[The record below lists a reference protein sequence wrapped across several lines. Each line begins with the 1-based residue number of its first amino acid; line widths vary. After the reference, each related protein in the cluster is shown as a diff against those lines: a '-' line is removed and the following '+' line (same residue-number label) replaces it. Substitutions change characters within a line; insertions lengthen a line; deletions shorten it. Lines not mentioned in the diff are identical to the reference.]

1 MSVRPHR
8 VLLGVSAGISA
19 YKAPILVRLLR
30 AQNVDVRVVMT
41 ESAKQFVT
49 PLALQAVSNQPVL
62 SDLWTA
68 DDPNGMDHIALAK
81 WADQVVIA
89 PATANCIAR
98 MAQGLADDLLMTLCL
113 ATPAPVYIAPAMNQQ
128 MWAHQATQDNLA
140 LLQERGVKV
149 VGPDA
154 GEQACGDVGL
164 GRMSEPEAIVE
175 ALLADRYNLQGLQ
188 GKRVLIT
195 AGPTQEALDPI
206 RFLTNRSTG
215 TMGYALAACARDA
228 GAEVTLISGPVA
240 RDPLPGV
247 TFFSVTS
254 AESMHQAVFDH
265 IEGQDIVVATA
276 AVADYT
282 TANVASQKI
291 KKSDGSLS
299 LELKRTRDI
308 LADIMA
314 LPKPPFCIGFSA
326 ETDNV
331 LENSEAKRQR
341 KGVPVLVANQ
351 VGENKGFG
359 SGEVSVTVLSDQ
371 EPKTLT
377 AASKQALAPMLW
389 ELLIR
394 LSFQ

>member
-1 MSVRPHR
+1 VSVRPHR

-19 YKAPILVRLLR
+19 YKTPILVRLLR
-30 AQNVDVRVVMT
+30 ARNVDVRVVMT

-49 PLALQAVSNQPVL
+49 PLSLQAVSSQPVL
-62 SDLWTA
+62 SDVWTA

-81 WADQVVIA
+81 WADQVIIA

-98 MAQGLADDLLMTLCL
+98 MAQGLADDLLTTLCL

-140 LLQERGVKV
+140 LLQKRGVKV
-149 VGPDA
+149 IGPDA

-175 ALLADRYNLQGLQ
+175 ALLADRYSLDGLQ

-206 RFLTNRSTG
+206 RFLTNLSTG
-215 TMGYALAACARDA
+215 AMGYALAACARDA

-247 TFFSVTS
+247 TFISVTS

-265 IEGQDIVVATA
+265 IESQDIVVATA

-282 TANVASQKI
+282 VANVASQKI
-291 KKSDGSLS
+291 KKSDGPLS
-299 LELKRTRDI
+299 LELERTRDI

-314 LPKPPFCIGFSA
+314 LPNPPFCVGFSA

-331 LENSEAKRQR
+331 LENSEAKRKR

-351 VGENKGFG
+351 VGKNKGFG
-359 SGEVSVTVLSDQ
+359 GGEVSVTVLSNQ

-377 AASKQALAPMLW
+377 ASSKETLAPVLW
-389 ELLIR
+389 EVLTSL
-394 LSFQ
+394 

>member
-19 YKAPILVRLLR
+19 YKTPILVRLLR
-30 AQNVDVRVVMT
+30 ARNVDVRVVMT

-49 PLALQAVSNQPVL
+49 PLSLQAVSSQPVL
-62 SDLWTA
+62 SDVWTA

-81 WADQVVIA
+81 WADQVIIA

-98 MAQGLADDLLMTLCL
+98 MAQGLADDLLTTLCL

-140 LLQERGVKV
+140 LLQKRGVKV
-149 VGPDA
+149 IGPDA

-175 ALLADRYNLQGLQ
+175 ALLADRYSLDGLQ

-206 RFLTNRSTG
+206 RFLTNLSTG
-215 TMGYALAACARDA
+215 AMGYALAACARDA

-247 TFFSVTS
+247 TFISVTS

-265 IEGQDIVVATA
+265 IESQDIVVATA

-282 TANVASQKI
+282 VANVASQKI
-291 KKSDGSLS
+291 KKSDGPLS
-299 LELKRTRDI
+299 LELERTRDI

-314 LPKPPFCIGFSA
+314 LPNPPFCVGFSA

-331 LENSEAKRQR
+331 LENSEAKRKR

-351 VGENKGFG
+351 VGKNKGFG
-359 SGEVSVTVLSDQ
+359 GGEVSVTVLSNQ

-377 AASKQALAPMLW
+377 ASSKETLAPVLW
-389 ELLIR
+389 EVLTSL
-394 LSFQ
+394 

>member
-1 MSVRPHR
+1 MPVRPHR

-30 AQNVDVRVVMT
+30 ARDVDVRVVMT

-49 PLALQAVSNQPVL
+49 PLSLQAVSNQPVL

-81 WADQVVIA
+81 WADQVIIA

-128 MWAHQATQDNLA
+128 MWAHAATQSNLA
-140 LLQERGVKV
+140 LLQERGIIVI
-149 VGPDA
+149 GPDA

-164 GRMSEPEAIVE
+164 GRMSEPEAIVG
-175 ALLADRYNLQGLQ
+175 ALRTNRYALEGLQ
-188 GKRVLIT
+188 GKRILIT

-215 TMGYALAACARDA
+215 VMGYALAACARDA
-228 GAEVTLISGPVA
+228 GADVTLISGPVNA
-240 RDPLPGV
+240 DPLPGV
-247 TFFSVTS
+247 RFVSVTS

-265 IEGQDIVVATA
+265 IDNQDMVVATA

-282 TANVASQKI
+282 PAKVSREKI

-299 LELKRTRDI
+299 LELERTRDI

-314 LPKPPFCIGFSA
+314 LPNPPFCVGFSA

-351 VGENKGFG
+351 VGEHQGFG

-371 EPKTLT
+371 EQKTLT
-377 AASKQALAPMLW
+377 ASSKEALAPMLW
-389 ELLIR
+389 KLVIENM
-394 LSFQ
+394 Q